1 MKRRTLALSIL
12 LLIATHSIQAQS
24 TKKLVQCGVAT
35 AALITYAT
43 QVDRTYRNEY
53 AVAIPNM
60 RCPAYDPW
68 GRAFN
73 PILVQNCRVQMVGM
87 LNNWYGQQSVYVNNW
102 YAQIVN
108 ACATKPPAEDEAS
121 ETATNKI
128 DTKKIED
135 LTGGI
140 DEDKAIR
147 ITIPKTAEGFK
158 PRP

>member
-1 MKRRTLALSIL
+1 MS
-12 LLIATHSIQAQS
+12 
-24 TKKLVQCGVAT
+24 
-35 AALITYAT
+35 
-43 QVDRTYRNEY
+43 
-53 AVAIPNM
+53 
-60 RCPAYDPW
+60 
-68 GRAFN
+68 
-73 PILVQNCRVQMVGM
+73 GM

-102 YAQIVN
+102 YAQIVSE
-108 ACATKPPAEDEAS
+108 CATKPPAEDEEPAPPQS
-121 ETATNKI
+121 SQTANSKI